1 MRFLKVISSGYFHED
16 HLKGITNPK
25 FQLSIISINWR
36 DIADFK
42 MHKKCRPRFYRLRIW
57 ICYIF
62 VYFHDFYAAKLKLL
76 EIEEWV
82 VNFVM
87 NRKNLFW
94 VSKFWAFILNVSFSV
109 RNFIKIQGVGPF
121 PKKHMFFFQEPLIH
135 YWKPSFFYLPN
146 LKKIFWD
153 ILNNTEKNDLKVA
166 LFLECRSSNLPLA
179 TAILTQAMH
188 ILIFLKLHCFKFI
201 SHVFKPAK
209 DIYGGKKPV

>member
-1 MRFLKVISSGYFHED
+1 MCLFQSEILSRFKVS
-16 HLKGITNPK
+16 L
-25 FQLSIISINWR
+25 
-36 DIADFK
+36 
-42 MHKKCRPRFYRLRIW
+42 
-57 ICYIF
+57 
-62 VYFHDFYAAKLKLL
+62 
-76 EIEEWV
+76 
-82 VNFVM
+82 
-87 NRKNLFW
+87 
-94 VSKFWAFILNVSFSV
+94 
-109 RNFIKIQGVGPF
+109 GPF

-209 DIYGGKKPV
+209 DIYMGEKTCLTWNI